1 MGNERLVYP
10 VIHQLTPELTVE
22 QAVIAKGCG
31 ADGVFLIS
39 HEGADFELGGPLKRI
54 RAEFPGWFAGANFL
68 SMGALD
74 AAEEGLALGCSGV
87 WSDEPVAFAGR
98 LSAAGAECS
107 QMFKGRSEIFFAS
120 VAFKY
125 QQADPDPGKAAA
137 AAARAG
143 FVPVTS
149 GLATGQAPELR
160 KIEAMRAALEDDAQ
174 CAGSRLGI
182 ASGLDAQNVGAFAEF
197 ADVFLVS
204 TKVCSDFYRL
214 DPALLEAFVRAAKG

>member
-1 MGNERLVYP
+1 MGNERRVYP

-22 QAVIAKGCG
+22 QARIARGCG

-39 HEGADFELGGPLKRI
+39 HSGADYELAGPLARI
-54 RAEFPGWFAGANFL
+54 RGEFPGWFAGANFL
-68 SMGALD
+68 SMGAAD
-74 AAEEGLALGCSGV
+74 AAEEGLSLGCSGV
-87 WSDEPVAFAGR
+87 WSDEPVAFAGS
-98 LSAAGAECS
+98 LSEAGARCS
-107 QMFKGRSEIFFAS
+107 ELFKGRSEAFFAS

-125 QQADPDPGKAAA
+125 QQPDPYPGKAAA

-149 GLATGQAPELR
+149 GPATGQAPELE
-160 KIEAMRAALEDDAQ
+160 KIAAMRAALDADAH

-182 ASGLDAQNVGAFAEF
+182 ASGLDAQNVAGFAEF

-214 DPALLEAFVRAAKG
+214 DPALLEAFVKAAKG